1 LDIAPNILY
10 NTLFMV
16 NFSECLSAEVIGLAS
31 VP

>member
-1 LDIAPNILY
+1 LDIAPNFLY

-16 NFSECLSAEVIGLAS
+16 NSSECLSAEVIGHAS